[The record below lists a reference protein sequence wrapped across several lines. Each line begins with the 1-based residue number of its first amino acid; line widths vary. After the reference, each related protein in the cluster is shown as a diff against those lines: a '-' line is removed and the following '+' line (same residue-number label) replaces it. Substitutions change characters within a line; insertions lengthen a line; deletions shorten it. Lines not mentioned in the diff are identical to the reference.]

1 MPSWYSKTDTVQK
14 EIVSALRRAGALVFP
29 LSDIINEAPALE
41 ARIEELEDD
50 IEGHEEAERALI
62 KRIEALERADRNHIE
77 RKHIDAT
84 PDEGYPLRILRAY
97 RADCDARW
105 ADTSDGD
112 VGNPLTVALNE
123 MQDQRAVVLDRAIA
137 ALRRE
142 EER

>member
-1 MPSWYSKTDTVQK
+1 MSGLSPRADYVTVVK
-14 EIVSALRRAGALVFP
+14 ELQ
-29 LSDIINEAPALE
+29 

-137 ALRRE
+137 ALRGE
-142 EER
+142 EETHG